1 MLTLFNSYPESMNKL
16 FFLLPAMY
24 VLSFCNNSSNQQIIT
39 LQKQTDSLTALVKKM
54 KPGLGEIMSG
64 IQVHHEKLWFGG
76 LYQNWNLS
84 EYEIGEVKEAFE
96 QAKEL
101 KAERPEIKNLDAIFP
116 AVDSLAD
123 AISRQDT
130 AGFRKCYIS
139 LTNACNTC
147 HKESGHPFN
156 VITIPT
162 MLPVSDQDF
171 RPRP

>member
-1 MLTLFNSYPESMNKL
+1 MNKAICFIL
-16 FFLLPAMY
+16 TVI
-24 VLSFCNNSSNQQIIT
+24 VLSSCNNTSNQQVIT

-64 IQVHHEKLWFGG
+64 IQVHHEKLWFAGSF
-76 LYQNWNLS
+76 QNWNLS
-84 EYEIGEVKEAFE
+84 EYEIGEIKEAFE

-101 KAERPEIKNLDAIFP
+101 KSERPEIKNLDAIFP
-116 AVDSLAD
+116 AVDSLTD

-130 AGFRKCYIS
+130 AKFRTDFIN

-162 MLPVSDQDF
+162 SWPVSDQDF

>member
-1 MLTLFNSYPESMNKL
+1 MKKSICFILTVIG
-16 FFLLPAMY
+16 LL
-24 VLSFCNNSSNQQIIT
+24 SCNNTSNQQITT
-39 LQKQTDSLTALVKKM
+39 LQKQTDSLTVLVKKM

-64 IQVHHEKLWFGG
+64 IQVHHEKLWFAG

-84 EYEIGEVKEAFE
+84 EYEIGEIKEAFE

-101 KAERPEIKNLDAIFP
+101 KSERPEIKNLDAIFP
-116 AVDSLAD
+116 VVDSLAD

-130 AGFRKCYIS
+130 GQFRKCYIN

-156 VITIPT
+156 FITIPT
-162 MLPVSDQDF
+162 LLPVSDQDF